1 MFGFSSKKKPRL
13 DAITAFLGAGTQYH
27 GQFNFQGVV
36 RIDGGVIGD
45 IISDG
50 VLVLG
55 EEGLVEGSISV
66 GELIASGSVRGDVTA
81 SRRVILNKT
90 AKLNG
95 NIQTPSVVI
104 EDGAVLNG
112 QLRMTEAQAVVLAE
126 GVARCAL
133 PGETADDVT
142 ETTS

>member
-1 MFGFSSKKKPRL
+1 MFGRSAKKKPRL

-36 RIDGGVIGD
+36 RIDGGVFGD

-55 EEGLVEGSISV
+55 EEGLVEGSIQV
-66 GELIASGSVRGDVTA
+66 GELITSGRIVGDVTA
-81 SRRVILNKT
+81 SRRVILNKS
-90 AKLNG
+90 ANHRG
-95 NIQTPSVVI
+95 NITSPSVVI

-112 QLRMTEAQAVVLAE
+112 QLRMSEPEAEVLEA
-126 GVARCAL
+126 GPVPCAL
-133 PGETADDVT
+133 PADAAPGVT
-142 ETTS
+142 ETT

>member
-1 MFGFSSKKKPRL
+1 MFGRSAKKKPRL

-36 RIDGGVIGD
+36 RIDGGVFGD

-55 EEGLVEGSISV
+55 EEGLVEGSIRV
-66 GELIASGSVRGDVTA
+66 GELITSGRIVGDVTA
-81 SRRVILNKT
+81 SRRVILNKS
-90 AKLNG
+90 ANHRG
-95 NIQTPSVVI
+95 NITSPSVVI

-112 QLRMTEAQAVVLAE
+112 QLRMSEPEAEVLE
-126 GVARCAL
+126 VGPVPCAL
-133 PGETADDVT
+133 PADAAPGVT
-142 ETTS
+142 ETT

>member
-1 MFGFSSKKKPRL
+1 MFGRSAKKKPRL

-36 RIDGGVIGD
+36 RIDGGVFGD

-55 EEGLVEGSISV
+55 EEGLVEGSIRV
-66 GELIASGSVRGDVTA
+66 GELITSGRIVGDVTA
-81 SRRVILNKT
+81 SRRVILNKS
-90 AKLNG
+90 ANLRG
-95 NIQTPSVVI
+95 NIASPSVVI

-112 QLRMTEAQAVVLAE
+112 QLRMSEPEAEMLEAGPVP
-126 GVARCAL
+126 CAL
-133 PGETADDVT
+133 PADAAPGVT
-142 ETTS
+142 ETT

>member
-1 MFGFSSKKKPRL
+1 MFGRNTKRKPRH

-27 GQFNFQGVV
+27 GQFRFQGVV

-55 EEGLVEGSISV
+55 EEGQVEGSISV

-90 AKLNG
+90 AKLTG
-95 NIQTPSVVI
+95 NIQAAFGGDFGTFFRNQRDHVRLDPQRDGDNVVGCGHLKI
-104 EDGAVLNG
+104 QRDLNG
-112 QLRMTEAQAVVLAE
+112 FA
-126 GVARCAL
+126 
-133 PGETADDVT
+133 
-142 ETTS
+142 

>member
-1 MFGFSSKKKPRL
+1 MFGRSTKKKPRL

-36 RIDGGVIGD
+36 RIDGGVFGD

-55 EEGLVEGSISV
+55 EEGLVEGSIRV
-66 GELIASGSVRGDVTA
+66 GELITSGRVVGDVTA
-81 SRRVILNKT
+81 SRRVMLNKS
-90 AKLNG
+90 ANLRG
-95 NIQTPSVVI
+95 NITSPSIII

-112 QLRMTEAQAVVLAE
+112 QLRMSEPEAVVLE
-126 GVARCAL
+126 TGPSPCAL
-133 PGETADDVT
+133 TAEVPPDLT
-142 ETTS
+142 ETT